1 MQDTDI
7 INKDLNFICAS
18 LEFEFN
24 KMSGKK
30 ILITGGAGFLGYYL
44 VQSIIHWNNK
54 KKPSEKIHLTVVDN
68 FRRGAPKWISNLEN
82 CEAFKLFSHDV
93 TVPLPKNMPNFNF
106 IIHAASIASPIF
118 YRKYPIETM
127 DANINGL
134 RHLLDYSVVNKMNI
148 EGFLFFSTSEIYGD
162 PDEKNIPTSEEYRG
176 NVSCIGPRACYD
188 ESKRYGETLCINYA
202 QQYNLPIGI
211 ARPFN
216 NYGPGLNIDDGRVIP
231 DFAKCIINQN
241 DIVIFS
247 DGRPTRTFCYI
258 ADAII
263 GYFKILIHAEPGEM
277 FNIGI
282 EKPEISINEL
292 ADLMVN
298 ISKKLFGY
306 EGNLI
311 NEISSDKE
319 YLTDNPN
326 RRCPSIKKAKEKI
339 GFEPKITLEDGLER
353 SLIWYNSNS

>member
-148 EGFLFFSTSEIYGD
+148 EGFLFFSTSEIY
-162 PDEKNIPTSEEYRG
+162 
-176 NVSCIGPRACYD
+176 
-188 ESKRYGETLCINYA
+188 
-202 QQYNLPIGI
+202 
-211 ARPFN
+211 RPFN